1 MQALRFNENI
11 RLTIEELH
19 VSIFVIKLES
29 DYAFFS
35 FCLFVFVHIGLGH
48 TGLKKTLA
56 G

>member
-19 VSIFVIKLES
+19 VSIFVIKLDS
-29 DYAFFS
+29 DYAFFI
-35 FCLFVFVHIGLGH
+35 LFVCFCPYRPRSHRS
-48 TGLKKTLA
+48 KKTLA

>member
-29 DYAFFS
+29 DYAFFH
-35 FCLFVFVHIGLGH
+35 FVCLFLSI
-48 TGLKKTLA
+48 
-56 G
+56 